1 MFLHLGFINTAVLT
15 HFIKNLGFYLKT
27 SEIDQRG
34 SLLVS
39 MFGRNSQCLSG
50 LLDYK
55 YIYYNILYIY
65 IYMYIFD

>member
-15 HFIKNLGFYLKT
+15 NFIKNLGFYLKP

-55 YIYYNILYIY
+55 YIYIITYYIH
-65 IYMYIFD
+65 MYIFD